1 MRLRTLLVPS
11 AVLASVGTFLYTRL
25 KRRLPR
31 PAYKVPSVK
40 PDLASFDETTVS
52 ATWVGHST
60 VLIHW
65 YGLKILTDPV
75 FSKRIGVHLGPVT
88 IGMKRHTAP
97 ALSIEE
103 VGPVDVILLSH
114 AHMDHFDHKSLK
126 RLITPDTVVI
136 SAPWTSKLLRKY
148 KSLQTIEMHPH
159 DKLTLA
165 SGLHVH
171 AIPVAHWG
179 NRFPWDK
186 HMGYNG
192 YVLKYKG
199 VRMLFAGDTA
209 YTESF
214 NGLASKEP
222 IDLAFFPIGAYQPDS
237 FQEAHCTPEQAWTM
251 FKQSGAKRFFPM
263 HWDTFVL
270 SYEPVEE
277 PYARLVAAAKLERDQ
292 IVIKAHGESITL

>member
-1 MRLRTLLVPS
+1 MKRKLLLPS
-11 AVLASVGTFLYTRL
+11 AVLASVGTFLYTRM
-25 KRRLPR
+25 KRKLPR
-31 PAYKVPSVK
+31 PAFKWPTVK
-40 PDLASFDETTVS
+40 PELSTITDATVQ
-52 ATWVGHST
+52 ATWIGHST

-65 YGLKILTDPV
+65 HGLTILTDPV

-114 AHMDHFDHKSLK
+114 AHMDHLDRKSLK
-126 RLITPDTVVI
+126 QLITRETIVV
-136 SAPWTSKLLRKY
+136 SAPGTSRLLRRY
-148 KSLQTIEMHPH
+148 KSLQTLELHPN
-159 DKLTLA
+159 DKVTLA
-165 SGLHVH
+165 NGLEVK
-171 AIPVAHWG
+171 AIPVKHWG

-186 HMGYNG
+186 QMGYNG
-192 YVLKYKG
+192 YVLKFKG
-199 VRMLFAGDTA
+199 IRMLFAGDTA
-209 YTESF
+209 YTDAF
-214 NGLASKEP
+214 AGLSKKEP

-270 SYEPVEE
+270 SYEPVDE
-277 PYARLVAAAKLERDQ
+277 PFERLAAAAKLDRDQ
-292 IVIKAHGESITL
+292 IVIQSHGESIRL

>member
-1 MRLRTLLVPS
+1 MRRRTIFPS
-11 AVLASVGTFLYTRL
+11 AVLTSVGTFLYTRI
-25 KRRLPR
+25 KRQLPR
-31 PAYKVPSVK
+31 PHFKSPAHK
-40 PDLASFDETTVS
+40 PDLATIKDTNIQ
-52 ATWVGHST
+52 ATWIGHST

-75 FSKRIGVHLGPVT
+75 FSKRIGVHLGPFT

-97 ALSIEE
+97 ALSIDEI
-103 VGPVDVILLSH
+103 GPIDVILLSH

-126 RLITPDTVVI
+126 RLITRDTLVV
-136 SAPWTSKLLRKY
+136 SAPGTSRLLRRY
-148 KSLQTIEMHPH
+148 PSLQTLELHPH
-159 DKLTLA
+159 DQVTLA
-165 SGLHVH
+165 NGLNVR
-171 AIPVAHWG
+171 AVPVKHWG

-192 YVLKYKG
+192 YLLKYKG

-214 NGLASKEP
+214 NGLADREP

-237 FQEAHCTPEQAWTM
+237 FLEAHCTPEQAWSM

-277 PYARLVAAAKLERDQ
+277 PYNRLVAAAKLDRDQ
-292 IVIKAHGESITL
+292 IVIKAHGESICL

>member
-1 MRLRTLLVPS
+1 MRRRMIVPS

-31 PAYKVPSVK
+31 PHFKTPSVK
-40 PDLASFDETTVS
+40 PNLHTIDDTNVQ
-52 ATWVGHST
+52 ATWIGHST

-88 IGMKRHTAP
+88 VGMKRHTAP

-103 VGPVDVILLSH
+103 IGPIDVILLSH

-126 RLITPDTVVI
+126 RLITRDTIVV
-136 SAPWTSKLLRKY
+136 SAPGTNRLLRRY
-148 KSLQTIEMHPH
+148 PSLQTIELHPE
-159 DKLTLA
+159 DKVTLGN
-165 SGLHVH
+165 GLEVR
-171 AIPVAHWG
+171 AIPVKHWG

-186 HMGYNG
+186 NMGYNG
-192 YVLKYKG
+192 YLLKYKG
-199 VRMLFAGDTA
+199 IRMLFAGDTA
-209 YTESF
+209 YTETF
-214 NGLASKEP
+214 TGLADREP

-277 PYARLVAAAKLERDQ
+277 PYDRLIAAAKLERDQ
-292 IVIKAHGESITL
+292 IVIKAHGESVRL

>member
-1 MRLRTLLVPS
+1 MMRRRILVPS
-11 AVLASVGTFLYTRL
+11 AVLASVGTFLYTRF

-31 PAYKVPSVK
+31 PRFKWPER
-40 PDLASFDETTVS
+40 PELTTIDETHVQ
-52 ATWVGHST
+52 ATWIGHST

-75 FSKRIGVHLGPVT
+75 FSKRIGVHLGPLT

-97 ALSIEE
+97 ALSIEDI
-103 VGPVDVILLSH
+103 GPVDVILLSH

-126 RLITPDTVVI
+126 RLITRETIVV
-136 SAPWTSKLLRKY
+136 SAPGTSRLLRRY
-148 KSLQTIEMHPH
+148 PSLQTLELHPH
-159 DKLTLA
+159 DKVTLA
-165 SGLHVH
+165 NGLDVR
-171 AIPVAHWG
+171 AIPVKHWG

-192 YVLKYKG
+192 YLLKYKG
-199 VRMLFAGDTA
+199 IRMLFAGDTA
-209 YTESF
+209 YTDSF
-214 NGLASKEP
+214 KGLADREP

-237 FQEAHCTPEQAWTM
+237 FQEAHCTPEQAWM
-251 FKQSGAKRFFPM
+251 MYKESGAKRFFPM

-277 PYARLVAAAKLERDQ
+277 PYHRLVAVAKLDRDQ
-292 IVIKAHGESITL
+292 IVIKSHGESIRL